1 MAKKKQK
8 RQKKRGDPKRLP
20 RPRVRTLHAAV
31 ALAALNAL
39 WALFQWNELL
49 TARAG
54 GDVFCA
60 LTSSDTCASVWD
72 SSFATAIERWT
83 SMPVA
88 GWGVV
93 WSLVAIALPL
103 WARVRIARGKPSA
116 AYWPATLLT
125 ACMGILS
132 VPVLLVTSLAS
143 GAICSDCA
151 LTYLLVLAYGATCL
165 RDLERPVARQLVRG
179 APLAGAATL
188 AAFLLLLYPGM
199 QTPRAILTANLA
211 PTPRLELPAQD
222 TPRDE
227 LLANF
232 LEGLPGTELQL
243 LSEAFAIY
251 SRGSAKPVHPPR
263 SLVGPADAPVRITEF
278 SDILCGHCASLHTML
293 TDLRAKLPPGSLAI
307 DPRQFPLDPACNANV
322 PLQTSDPIRC
332 TAAKAV
338 ICAEQEQRAF
348 DFSGE
353 LFRNRRTLTEE
364 KIYRLAESFAS
375 REELAACISN
385 PATEAAL
392 RDDIAW
398 AMSCGIKGTP
408 LVLVNGRTAPSFPP
422 FLHAILLAGGDA
434 KHPLFA
440 YLPPAKLRK
449 PRHR

>member
-8 RQKKRGDPKRLP
+8 RQKKRRDPQRLP

-31 ALAALNAL
+31 ALAGLNAL

-54 GDVFCA
+54 GDAFCA

-72 SSFATAIERWT
+72 SSFATAVERWT

-125 ACMGILS
+125 ACMGIVAL
-132 VPVLLVTSLAS
+132 PVLLVTSLDS

-199 QTPRAILTANLA
+199 RTPRAVLTANLA
-211 PTPRLELPAQD
+211 STARLQLPPQD
-222 TPRDE
+222 APRDG
-227 LLANF
+227 LLASF
-232 LEGLPGTELQL
+232 LQDLPNTELQL
-243 LSEAFAIY
+243 LSEALAIY
-251 SRGSAKPVHPPR
+251 SRGSAKPLHPPR
-263 SLVGPADAPVRITEF
+263 ALVGSADAPVRITEF
-278 SDILCGHCASLHTML
+278 SDILCSHCAILHQML
-293 TDLRAKLPPGSLAI
+293 AALRAKLPPGSLAI
-307 DPRQFPLDPACNANV
+307 DPRQFPLDPACNPNV
-322 PLQTSDPIRC
+322 QLKTSDPIHC
-332 TAAKAV
+332 AAAKAI
-338 ICAEQEQRAF
+338 ICAEKEQRAF
-348 DFSGE
+348 DFAGE
-353 LFRNRRTLTEE
+353 LFRSQRALTEE
-364 KIYRLAESFAS
+364 KIYRLAAPFVS
-375 REELAACISN
+375 REELAACISD
-385 PATEAAL
+385 PVTEAAL

-398 AMSCGIKGTP
+398 AMSCDIKGTP
-408 LVLVNGRTAPSFPP
+408 LVLVNGRMVPAFPP

-449 PRHR
+449 PRRR